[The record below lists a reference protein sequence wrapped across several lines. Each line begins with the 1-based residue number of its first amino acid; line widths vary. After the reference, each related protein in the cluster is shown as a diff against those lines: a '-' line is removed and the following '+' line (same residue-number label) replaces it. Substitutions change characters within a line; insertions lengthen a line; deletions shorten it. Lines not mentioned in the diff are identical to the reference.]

1 MNQHLMTHKLGSYQ
15 GCSLCPCVHKLPRNH
30 HIHTILLK
38 SANRGGYTCTL
49 FYLVSKT
56 CFKLK
61 NHNKCSEV
69 QKK

>member
-1 MNQHLMTHKLGSYQ
+1 M
-15 GCSLCPCVHKLPRNH
+15 
-30 HIHTILLK
+30 HTILLK